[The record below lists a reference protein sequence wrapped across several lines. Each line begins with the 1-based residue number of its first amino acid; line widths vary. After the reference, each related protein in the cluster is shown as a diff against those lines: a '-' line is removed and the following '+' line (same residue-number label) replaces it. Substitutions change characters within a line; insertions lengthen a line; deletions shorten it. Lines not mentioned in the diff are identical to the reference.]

1 MGEKE
6 ILRYLF
12 LIDRRLDIVTSGIH
26 WKPEYENELNSI
38 DVELTDLR
46 AFVDAEH
53 VNREQSNF
61 IC

>member
-12 LIDRRLDIVTSGIH
+12 LIDRRLAIVTSGIH

-38 DVELTDLR
+38 DVELTDLW
-46 AFVDAEH
+46 ALVDAEH